1 VSTPEDVRE
10 ETTGPS
16 APESAAA
23 LVNGYRHG
31 RVPRAV
37 REQQLLDIAEEQFA
51 QHGYGGASI
60 EVIAKLAGISR
71 PIVYEYFGDKEGVY
85 IACLRRAREEL
96 EERIVAAAARAGSA
110 QEMLQYGTEAYFE
123 FVERRGQR
131 WAVLFGGVELAGR
144 AAEEVAGLRFA
155 TVGRIRDLLGS
166 LAPGADRRT
175 VEAFSHAI
183 SGSAEQMAKWW
194 RANPHLTRED
204 VVGLQVAFAW
214 AGVRQLLVDQRD

>member
-1 VSTPEDVRE
+1 MARSEDLH
-10 ETTGPS
+10 TK
-16 APESAAA
+16 AIESPAGTDGAA
-23 LVNGYRHG
+23 LVNGYKHG

-51 QHGYGGASI
+51 LHGYGGASI

-96 EERIVAAAARAGSA
+96 EEMIIAAASRAGDA
-110 QEMLQYGTEAYFE
+110 QDMLRSGTEAYFE

-144 AAEEVAGLRFA
+144 AAEEVASLRFV
-155 TVGRIRDLLGS
+155 TVGRIRDLLAA
-166 LAPGADRRT
+166 LAPGADPRT
-175 VEAFSHAI
+175 LEAFSHAI
-183 SGSAEQMAKWW
+183 SGSAEQVAKWW
-194 RANPHLTRED
+194 RANPGVSRED
-204 VVGLQVAFAW
+204 VVALQVAFAW
-214 AGVRQLLVDQRD
+214 AGMRQLLPGDAA